1 MYRQYCDKCG
11 KEIISINDATSR
23 RLYEEKLLV
32 RTVSE
37 CTYIS
42 EGPSKVIGISECKNP
57 VFCDDNEGT
66 HRFLNTKGVDLCD
79 ECKLELNKIVS
90 DFMNGTPVSAST

>member
-1 MYRQYCDKCG
+1 MYRHFCDKCG
-11 KEIISINDATSR
+11 KEIINISDATSR

-42 EGPSKVIGISECKNP
+42 DNLNKIIGIAECKNP
-57 VFCDDNEGT
+57 VFCNDDEGT
-66 HRFLNTKGVDLCD
+66 HRYLNTKGVDLCD